1 MSVKSETLDER
12 SVSGKIYDT
21 IPVLSRL
28 LEVLNRP
35 SILCVFLDDSAGKV
49 IEGVAEY
56 ISRV

>member
-1 MSVKSETLDER
+1 MSVKSEALDER
-12 SVSGKIYDT
+12 SVSGEIYDT